1 MRAKLVKENIDSLFK
16 PKSEDELETIFDKLS
31 SEQHKF
37 NKAVQIG
44 YLSKVKELINNEDV
58 DPYYN
63 NYYLFTFSLKKE
75 YDDIFKVLLDY
86 EKKYQKMT
94 LYDIDFLITRA
105 HFLKSFNIKKI
116 LQEYKN
122 YRQYGR

>member
-1 MRAKLVKENIDSLFK
+1 MRAKLVNENIGNILK
-16 PKSEDELETIFDKLS
+16 PKSDEELEIVFDKLS

-63 NYYLFTFSLKKE
+63 NYYLFTFSLEKE

-94 LYDIDFLITRA
+94 LYDIDFLITSAR
-105 HFLKSFNIKKI
+105 FYDIFNITEM